1 MMLPSSSS
9 WMLLLLLLLLLLS
22 SLLLFSWNGSSAL
35 PFSPRAPT
43 TLLFFHLFSLR
54 FFLSPTPRLPFPN
67 RFHHRPSL
75 PPQTATAMDALRT
88 ATPPRGG
95 RLPRMRER
103 PRRREGR
110 TRDGRGGDAR
120 RKRREWPREGRRG
133 RKEGRT
139 RMFRRGEKRMEPF
152 GDGRRGRKDWN
163 GTLVR
168 DAEGVSTTKGNRFLR
183 WHRRGLGA
191 LWTGSGFRRRS
202 GFRRGFRR
210 RGRLGRSNNSSRR
223 RLRRHLRRH
232 RNIRTPPLPSRRRHH
247 LHCRLFLLLPLLLLL
262 PLPPSSS
269 KAGLAPLP
277 EHESPSRP
285 PGTRHPVPVPR
296 KVPLRPSNGLGDVR
310 RRRTRRRRKDA
321 SS

>member
-1 MMLPSSSS
+1 MARPRCHSRHVRPRHFFSSISS
-9 WMLLLLLLLLLLS
+9 HCVS
-22 SLLLFSWNGSSAL
+22 FYRQRHGCHFQTVSTIDL
-35 PFSPRAPT
+35 PFRPKRPPRWT
-43 TLLFFHLFSLR
+43 R
-54 FFLSPTPRLPFPN
+54 FE
-67 RFHHRPSL
+67 RP
-75 PPQTATAMDALRT
+75 
-88 ATPPRGG
+88 PPRGG